1 MWLATKLMCKY
12 QWVHN
17 LKCQP
22 VGAYNGRIYDIY
34 NYNEKDKVP
43 RSMKKTFIKKTPKC
57 Y

>member
-12 QWVHN
+12 QQVHN